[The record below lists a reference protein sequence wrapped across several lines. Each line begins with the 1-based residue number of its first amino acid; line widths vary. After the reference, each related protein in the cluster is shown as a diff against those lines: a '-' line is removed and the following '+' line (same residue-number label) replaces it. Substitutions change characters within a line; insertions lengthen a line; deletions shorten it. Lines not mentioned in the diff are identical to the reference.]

1 MCLYLHISKFES
13 FPLTGLWQN
22 VKSLSFLQGVVIFL
36 SPDSDLLHMYNFSQ
50 RNILKKQLH
59 AQLPGIS
66 WFVSICS
73 VSRLFWEC
81 LGVGGCSGRADGSL
95 LSLVKRSGCS
105 GWPFCWE
112 GCRSACCLSA
122 VLCGG
127 IAPQIQHD
135 QVLCFPCWFHF
146 HLYLGRALELLKGTV
161 GSNDINLFSFVVGT
175 VATEIIRAGLWKISI
190 QCHLQLPPEDATSP
204 FPFLFNSALVSFPVQ
219 WGQRPWVC
227 GRVTRALS
235 CEEFHAGQ
243 QGPCSSSRVFERK
256 VNIAG
261 AAQGAL
267 QLLS

>member
-1 MCLYLHISKFES
+1 
-13 FPLTGLWQN
+13 
-22 VKSLSFLQGVVIFL
+22 
-36 SPDSDLLHMYNFSQ
+36 MYNFSQ

-112 GCRSACCLSA
+112 GCRSACCPSA
-122 VLCGG
+122 VLWGG
-127 IAPQIQHD
+127 IAPHIQHD

-146 HLYLGRALELLKGTV
+146 HLYLGRALEVLKGTV
-161 GSNDINLFSFVVGT
+161 GSNDINLFSFVLGT
-175 VATEIIRAGLWKISI
+175 VATEITRAGLWKISI
-190 QCHLQLPPEDATSP
+190 QGHLQLPPEDATSP
-204 FPFLFNSALVSFPVQ
+204 FPFLFSSALVSFPVQ
-219 WGQRPWVC
+219 RGQRPWVC

-235 CEEFHAGQ
+235 CELRARLWGIPHWPARTMQ
-243 QGPCSSSRVFERK
+243 QQLCLWKERK
-256 VNIAG
+256 YCRSCTRG
-261 AAQGAL
+261 FAALVINVGTLRDQSKDSPAQWWFL
-267 QLLS
+267 